1 TSQDHTTRFKLS
13 NEIVDLRG
21 DRNLLIRPIDQ
32 TDAITL
38 NWDDKVF
45 SFEFASLDLTAPDL
59 NQYAYM
65 LEGFHD
71 DWQYNGYDR
80 TATFTNISPGQYTFK
95 VKASNHDGIWN
106 EHIVSLGITILK
118 PWWQKWWAYLL
129 YFLIVGGTVF
139 TLLRFQFN
147 LRVRKSEAQKLQ
159 ELDRLKTRM
168 YTDIAHE
175 FRTPLTVIM
184 GMTRELA
191 HQDERTKKKSSP
203 KKKAQAYRL
212 IQDNSEN
219 LLQLI
224 NQLLELS
231 KLESGQLPI
240 QYKLGDII
248 PYLRYLTRSFQSNA
262 REKQIQLVF
271 YTETEAIQ
279 MDYDEEKLRH
289 ILYNLVSN
297 AIKFTPKGGEVIIH
311 LRELVH
317 KGGEQLQIKVK
328 DSGPGIPPE
337 KIDQIF
343 DRYYQLEQDRRQAW
357 GSSGIGLSITKQMTE
372 LLGGQVA
379 VNSQLGQGTTFII
392 SLPISIL
399 ASEAS
404 DIEKQTTRGSLIV
417 DNSPAYANG
426 HEPTEIDKYTD
437 YRAPEVEALLPIEKR
452 AADPG
457 NPLILLVEDHADVRT
472 YIGQLLSDSYRVA
485 FAENGLEGLDK
496 AAAEIPDLIISD
508 VMMPQMDGYT
518 FTQRLKSGL
527 STSHIPVILLTAK
540 ATSAEKVEGL
550 KTGADAYLVKPFQRE
565 ELLVRIEQLLLLRKN
580 LQIAYAD
587 RSLQLQVDDLP
598 NRPSADDQF
607 LYQLQQAVLQN
618 YTDADFDVDKLASG
632 FQLSRAQFYRKVKAL
647 LDKTPNNYIKEIRLS
662 QAKILLKKPD
672 MNVSEV
678 AYAVGFSDPAYFS
691 RVFQQAFG
699 QSPKQFKS
707 SI

>member
-1 TSQDHTTRFKLS
+1 
-13 NEIVDLRG
+13 
-21 DRNLLIRPIDQ
+21 
-32 TDAITL
+32 
-38 NWDDKVF
+38 
-45 SFEFASLDLTAPDL
+45 
-59 NQYAYM
+59 
-65 LEGFHD
+65 
-71 DWQYNGYDR
+71 
-80 TATFTNISPGQYTFK
+80 
-95 VKASNHDGIWN
+95 N

-191 HQDERTKKKSSP
+191 HQDEQTKKKSSP

-224 NQLLELS
+224 NQLLDLS

-271 YTETEAIQ
+271 YTETEALQ

-343 DRYYQLEQDRRQAW
+343 DRYYQLEQDRRQAG

-392 SLPISIL
+392 SLPISRL
-399 ASEAS
+399 ASEAA
-404 DIEKQTTRGSLIV
+404 DTEKHTTRGSLIV
-417 DNSPAYANG
+417 DNSPPYANG

-437 YRAPEVEALLPIEKR
+437 YRAPEGEALLPIEK
-452 AADPG
+452 
-457 NPLILLVEDHADVRT
+457 
-472 YIGQLLSDSYRVA
+472 
-485 FAENGLEGLDK
+485 
-496 AAAEIPDLIISD
+496 
-508 VMMPQMDGYT
+508 
-518 FTQRLKSGL
+518 
-527 STSHIPVILLTAK
+527 
-540 ATSAEKVEGL
+540 
-550 KTGADAYLVKPFQRE
+550 
-565 ELLVRIEQLLLLRKN
+565 
-580 LQIAYAD
+580 
-587 RSLQLQVDDLP
+587 
-598 NRPSADDQF
+598 
-607 LYQLQQAVLQN
+607 
-618 YTDADFDVDKLASG
+618 
-632 FQLSRAQFYRKVKAL
+632 
-647 LDKTPNNYIKEIRLS
+647 
-662 QAKILLKKPD
+662 
-672 MNVSEV
+672 
-678 AYAVGFSDPAYFS
+678 
-691 RVFQQAFG
+691 
-699 QSPKQFKS
+699 
-707 SI
+707 